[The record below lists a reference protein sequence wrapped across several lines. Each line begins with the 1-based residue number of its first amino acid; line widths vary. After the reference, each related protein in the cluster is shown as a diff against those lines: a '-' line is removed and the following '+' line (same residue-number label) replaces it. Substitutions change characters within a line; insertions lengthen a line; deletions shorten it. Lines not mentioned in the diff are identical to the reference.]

1 MVLKHL
7 KKMFSKLF
15 GGRKEISL
23 GIYGPPNTGKSTLA
37 NRISKD
43 FGGGEFTKVS
53 EVPHET
59 RMVKKKEKLVLEH
72 NGNRINMNLLDMPGI
87 ATRVDY
93 KDFIKFGIAKTTAKN
108 RSKEATKGIVEAI
121 KWLDNVDAC
130 LVVFDSTQNPY
141 NQVNVTILGNLEA
154 KNIPILLVANKI
166 DSKGAKPDRIKEAFP
181 QYPCVDISAKQG
193 KNMDSL
199 YEGILKELT

>member
-1 MVLKHL
+1 MVFRVIKQ
-7 KKMFSKLF
+7 FFARLF

-23 GIYGPPNTGKSTLA
+23 GLYGPPNTGKSTLA

-53 EVPHET
+53 EIPHET
-59 RMVKKKEKLVLEH
+59 RMVKKKEKLVLES
-72 NGNRINMNLLDMPGI
+72 NGHRINMNLLDMPGI

-93 KDFIKFGIAKTTAKN
+93 KDFVKYGMAAKKAKN

-130 LVVFDSTQNPY
+130 LVVFDSTDNPY
-141 NQVNVTILGNLEA
+141 TQVNVTILGNLES
-154 KNIPILLVANKI
+154 KKIPILLVANKV
-166 DSKGAKPDRIKEAFP
+166 DLKGAKPERVKDAFP
-181 QYPCVDISAKQG
+181 QYPCVEISAKQG
-193 KNMDSL
+193 KNMDAL
-199 YEGILKELT
+199 YEKIVKELA